1 MKRGELFLHGLRLV
15 ENEIVA
21 EHHEN
26 QKNPQMDFFHL
37 NIIKPSMLSHWKHSL
52 IEFIDM
58 IWLITLSEG
67 YIVIVSMQKEDK
79 KGKEM
84 RDKIKERLNK
94 KGNDR

>member
-1 MKRGELFLHGLRLV
+1 
-15 ENEIVA
+15 
-21 EHHEN
+21 
-26 QKNPQMDFFHL
+26 
-37 NIIKPSMLSHWKHSL
+37 
-52 IEFIDM
+52 
-58 IWLITLSEG
+58 LITLSEG